1 MSARRVRRVS
11 SSSAT
16 GDGYHRAMR
25 VTASTRIESP
35 PERVFDTLADV
46 RNDAR
51 WNSRVSSAE
60 LRSPEPIG
68 LGSRFAMVNGE
79 SVRRD
84 DHDARS
90 AVMARARGAREARSH
105 NRVYVVAGGAGT
117 DLDSDFDFRPA
128 GAQKLLFALVG
139 PVIRREIPNSSPRSI
154 VLRVIPTAHGRWFMA
169 ASIRRRR
176 STISS
181 NCSADGSFRPRPA
194 RPCASVP
201 RRRR

>member
-1 MSARRVRRVS
+1 MSVRRVRRVS
-11 SSSAT
+11 SSPAT

-68 LGSRFAMVNGE
+68 LGSRFAMVNGG
-79 SVRRD
+79 SPYDVTITT
-84 DHDARS
+84 HDRPS
-90 AVMARARGAREARSH
+90 RLVLEARGKPDLTIAYTLTPA
-105 NRVYVVAGGAGT
+105 GAGT

-139 PVIRREIPNSSPRSI
+139 PVIRREIPKQFASLRS
-154 VLRVIPTAHGRWFMA
+154 F
-169 ASIRRRR
+169 
-176 STISS
+176 
-181 NCSADGSFRPRPA
+181 CE
-194 RPCASVP
+194 
-201 RRRR
+201 